1 MEVTKLADQLAVEG
15 EGKWSVKDSHL
26 LKNTEKQTH
35 KHENVNSVLDHEL
48 LLRHNSKDSNTSQNA
63 SGYSQIH
70 SLLFTGI
77 Y

>member
-35 KHENVNSVLDHEL
+35 KHENMDSALDH
-48 LLRHNSKDSNTSQNA
+48 
-63 SGYSQIH
+63 
-70 SLLFTGI
+70 
-77 Y
+77 